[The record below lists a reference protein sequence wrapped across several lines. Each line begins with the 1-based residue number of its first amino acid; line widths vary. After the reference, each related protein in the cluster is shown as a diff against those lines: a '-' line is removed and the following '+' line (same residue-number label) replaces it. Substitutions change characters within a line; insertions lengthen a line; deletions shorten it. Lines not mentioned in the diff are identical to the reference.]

1 VCARAFD
8 VRVHVCESVHVRESS
23 VDAGIFILYL
33 CKFCVGVCVCVCVGA
48 CACVRVCVCACVCV
62 CVHVCMCACVCVYVC
77 MFMCVLSVFVR
88 KSSVDADSFKLRGLV
103 GWQMGGWV
111 GGWVGRWV
119 CACVCVRL
127 WAYRL
132 WDAGR
137 LCVSVY
143 QTCMFACVPVLCHC
157 VHLSVHL
164 SV

>member
-1 VCARAFD
+1 MLLCVCVRARAFD

-33 CKFCVGVCVCVCVGA
+33 CKFCVGVCVGGCVGG
-48 CACVRVCVCACVCV
+48 
-62 CVHVCMCACVCVYVC
+62 CACVCVYVC

-88 KSSVDADSFKLRGLV
+88 ESSVDADSFILRGLV